1 MSGNDWHFRAACAGF
16 VKCAFKLVDGWE
28 NVQQEGE
35 DALNDEEVSF
45 YAGDVSSKI
54 SFEIK
59 PVFFDQINHGKTRC
73 LILIHFASHI
83 EFSLQKYR
91 SYTCYPPEKTP
102 NSPRQESEGEEEE
115 DLSPT
120 HQVVEDVKAVES
132 KGATDRNSMIKTPP
146 NNRYFF
152 GRSHLQT
159 TKTTGIND
167 IVN

>member
-1 MSGNDWHFRAACAGF
+1 
-16 VKCAFKLVDGWE
+16 
-28 NVQQEGE
+28 
-35 DALNDEEVSF
+35 
-45 YAGDVSSKI
+45 
-54 SFEIK
+54 
-59 PVFFDQINHGKTRC
+59 
-73 LILIHFASHI
+73 LIHFASHI

-132 KGATDRNSMIKTPP
+132 KGATARNSMIKTPP